1 MFKDEHGEMRKG
13 LVTPLLITAMLS
25 GCVMGPEYQT
35 PDIALPEA
43 LPEHV
48 LLTDE
53 QRHDWSDWWRQFED
67 PQLDALV
74 ERATNESLELR
85 LQLQRIQEARAQLG
99 LSRAEQFPT
108 VALQA
113 EASRERTPGAIL
125 PGNGEMEQIRELIES
140 TNNMFS
146 VTGVLEYEVDL
157 WGRLARER
165 EAAEAM
171 LEESAFA
178 HDAARIGIITDVVS
192 TYFDLRSAEAQRRIS
207 ENTLSVQAETYRL
220 EQLRFDL
227 GATDEL
233 ALRQA
238 QSELE
243 TSRAELPGLRQRV
256 RRLEGALAILVGMSP
271 AELFAEVDFG
281 DSRLEEIALPSGVPT
296 MLPSTLLQRRP
307 DIRAAEAAMIAANA
321 RIGAAEASRLPS
333 LNLSAFLGSSA
344 AETTDL
350 FTSSAETWGLGA
362 SVAGPLFDFGRSRA
376 RIETAEVQAEQADT
390 QYRVTV
396 NTAFNEVRD
405 ALVTYDTSGERI
417 EATREQVEAIQRT
430 HELAELRYREGMTS
444 FIEVLD
450 AQRDLHSAQLGLA
463 EAMRDRLTATATLF
477 KALGG
482 GWQDP
487 RELLIQAQEELGDED
502 HYREAE

>member
-1 MFKDEHGEMRKG
+1 MFLTFKEEPNVVFKG
-13 LVTPLLITAMLS
+13 LLTPLLVGAILS
-25 GCVMGPEYQT
+25 GCAMGPEYQA
-35 PDIALPEA
+35 PDIALPEEW
-43 LPEHV
+43 PEHV
-48 LLTDE
+48 FLSDK
-53 QRHDWSDWWRQFED
+53 QHHDWSDWWRQFQD
-67 PQLDALV
+67 PKLDALV
-74 ERATNESLELR
+74 KQATSENLELR

-99 LSRAEQFPT
+99 MSRAEQFPT

-113 EASRERTPGAIL
+113 EASRDRTPGAML
-125 PGNGEMEQIRELIES
+125 PGNGDMEPIRDLIES
-140 TNNMFS
+140 TKNMFS
-146 VTGVLEYEVDL
+146 ITGVLEYEVDL

-192 TYFDLRSAEAQRRIS
+192 TYFNLRSAEAQYRIT
-207 ENTLSVQAETYRL
+207 ENTLASQAESYRL

-227 GATDEL
+227 GDTDEL

-256 RRLEGALAILVGMSP
+256 RLLEGALAILVGKSP
-271 AELFAEVDFG
+271 AELFAELDFG
-281 DSRLEEIALPSGVPT
+281 DSQLDEIVLPSGMPSV
-296 MLPSTLLQRRP
+296 LPSDLLQRRP
-307 DIRAAEAAMIAANA
+307 DIRAAEATMIAANA
-321 RIGAAEASRLPS
+321 RIGSAEASRLPS
-333 LNLSAFLGSSA
+333 LNLSAFLGSSTA
-344 AETTDL
+344 DTTDL

-362 SVAGPLFDFGRSRA
+362 SIAGPLFDFGRARA
-376 RIETAEVQAEQADT
+376 QVETAEAQAEQANT
-390 QYRVTV
+390 QYRATV

-417 EATREQVEAIQRT
+417 DTIHKQVEAISHT
-430 HELAELRYREGMTS
+430 YDLAKIRYREGMTS

-450 AQRDLHSAQLGLA
+450 AQRAQHSAELELA

-482 GWQDP
+482 GWEDP
-487 RELLIQAQEELGDED
+487 RDAVELAMQQEE
-502 HYREAE
+502 